1 MNSAPFFHTFPK
13 KNRCG
18 RFPISAMAACLSLL
32 RSKLIALTIVC
43 CGVARIFVPAA
54 IWNVEC
60 QKNLAKEVRDS
71 KLIATFASC
80 ESIENVSTYIKT
92 IKN

>member
-1 MNSAPFFHTFPK
+1 
-13 KNRCG
+13 
-18 RFPISAMAACLSLL
+18 MAACLPLL
-32 RSKLIALTIVC
+32 RSKLIALTIAC

-54 IWNVEC
+54 IWNVR

-80 ESIENVSTYIKT
+80 ESIENVSTYY
-92 IKN
+92 KNH